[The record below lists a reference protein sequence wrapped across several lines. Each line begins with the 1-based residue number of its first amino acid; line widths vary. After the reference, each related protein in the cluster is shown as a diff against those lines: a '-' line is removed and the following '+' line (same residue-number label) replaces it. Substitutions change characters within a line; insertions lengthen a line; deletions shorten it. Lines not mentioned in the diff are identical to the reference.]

1 MAPVRAVIFDLD
13 DTLLDHQGSTRAA
26 LASWLP
32 RLGAEADTRLV
43 EAWFDSEHR
52 HFESWRSGQITF
64 EEQRR
69 RRLRDLLPLIGSD
82 VPSEPDLDLLFAGF
96 LAEYEAAW
104 QAFDDVLPVIT
115 FLTANGFDLAVLT
128 NGTAAQQNA
137 KVTRIGIRDRLTA
150 VFTSEELGVAKPH
163 PDIYRQACRELGVSP
178 DKTLHVGD
186 NYQLDVV
193 AAQEAGLQALHLDRH
208 HKQLAPRELRMVTLA
223 ELPDRLAQPSS
234 GHTV

>member
-1 MAPVRAVIFDLD
+1 MQRRPEGHRVSNRICPRRVRSTHLFILD
-13 DTLLDHQGSTRAA
+13 DQC
-26 LASWLP
+26 
-32 RLGAEADTRLV
+32 
-43 EAWFDSEHR
+43 DS

-69 RRLRDLLPLIGSD
+69 RRLRDLLPLIGYD
-82 VPSEPDLDLLFAGF
+82 VPSEPDLDLLFAGY

-115 FLTANGFDLAVLT
+115 ILTANGFDLAVLT

-137 KVTRIGIRDRLTA
+137 KVTRIGIRDRLIA

-193 AAQEAGLQALHLDRH
+193 AAKKAGLQALHLDRH
-208 HKQLAPRELRMVTLA
+208 HKQQAPRELRMVTLA